1 MTLALHWGAN
11 DSRSIVQSNLEWQA
25 NFYTAMR
32 NFSSGAYVNFPDP
45 SLTTW
50 QQDYYGANLS
60 RLESIKAQVDPLQ
73 VFHFPQSIPPA
84 TTMARR
90 SNLREVLSASAR
102 RVLAR
107 AA

>member
-1 MTLALHWGAN
+1 
-11 DSRSIVQSNLEWQA
+11 VQSNLEWQA
-25 NFYTAMR
+25 GFYYAMR

-60 RLESIKAQVDPLQ
+60 RLELIKTQVDPLQ

-84 TTMARR
+84 ITIERR
-90 SNLREVLSASAR
+90 TNLRAALYASAR
-102 RVLAR
+102 RALAR